1 LAALKAHLFR
11 SPKHP
16 YTQALLGS
24 MPKLGSK
31 EPLYAIPGQPPTLPS
46 LPRAAPS
53 TRDAATMPQCVTR
66 DPDYQEV
73 GPKLTAKCWLLDKQP
88 QEEYAS
94 AIA

>member
-31 EPLYAIPGQPPTLPS
+31 EPLYAIPGHPPTSPS

-53 TRDAATMPQCVTR
+53 ARCAHAMPQCVTR

-73 GPKLTAKCWLLDKQP
+73 GPNWTAKCWLLDKQP
-88 QEEYAS
+88 QEEYTS